1 MGQRGLSAKY
11 LTPMIELTN
20 TKRIS
25 YKINDCF
32 PDISQVLALGQ
43 NSLLVFLLYSY
54 CLFSMFRVGRERYE
68 PAKVILFKLIHN
80 DKRVTT
86 DMQNS
91 YERFKTKIDKQKL
104 QKKTDGGKRPAS
116 RQTKALLEDDKDK
129 NIVKGEQLKHAQ
141 KDKSAVKS
149 VPDSKEK
156 LKKQTDQQKLLKRL
170 GGGNRLA
177 SRQIQA
183 LLEDQTYKN
192 IVKNALL
199 KHAQSEELK
208 VYQAELIKLLNHL
221 ELTGK
226 KVVIL
231 FDGRDA
237 SGKGGTIRR
246 MTRYM
251 NSKHC
256 RVVALGKPT
265 DDQKTEMHMKRYIEQ
280 LPKAGEMVLFDRS
293 WYNRAMVE
301 PVMGFCTKDQYKLF
315 IDNVITYEKSFIE
328 DKSTILIKLYFS
340 VSKDE
345 QARRFER
352 RFNDPL
358 RSWKLSEVDLQAQDL
373 WDDFTET
380 KYRLLLKS
388 HRPESQ
394 WYVVRSDDKHQ
405 ARLQTMKLILNLTKY
420 RGRKRSLDFTPNKKI
435 VISGAQ
441 ELRAMQKQKKVHG
454 RFIS

>member
-1 MGQRGLSAKY
+1 M
-11 LTPMIELTN
+11 
-20 TKRIS
+20 S
-25 YKINDCF
+25 YSK
-32 PDISQVLALGQ
+32 PTL
-43 NSLLVFLLYSY
+43 
-54 CLFSMFRVGRERYE
+54 
-68 PAKVILFKLIHN
+68 
-80 DKRVTT
+80 
-86 DMQNS
+86 
-91 YERFKTKIDKQKL
+91 KT
-104 QKKTDGGKRPAS
+104 
-116 RQTKALLEDDKDK
+116 
-129 NIVKGEQLKHAQ
+129 
-141 KDKSAVKS
+141 
-149 VPDSKEK
+149 
-156 LKKQTDQQKLLKRL
+156 QTDQQKILKKL

-177 SRQIQA
+177 SKQIQA
-183 LLEDQTYKN
+183 LLEDDTYKN
-192 IVKNALL
+192 IVKGALL

-208 VYQAELIKLLNHL
+208 AYQAELVKLQNHL
-221 ELTGK
+221 EVTGR

-246 MTRYM
+246 ITRYM
-251 NSKHC
+251 NSKHY

-280 LPKAGEMVLFDRS
+280 LPKAGEMALFDRS

-315 IDNVITYEKSFIE
+315 IDNVISYEKSFIE

-352 RFNDPL
+352 RLKDPL

-373 WDDFTET
+373 WDKFTEM

-388 HRPESQ
+388 HRPESK
-394 WYVVRSDDKHQ
+394 WYVIRSDDKHQ
-405 ARLQTMKLILNLTKY
+405 ARLQAMKLILNLTKY
-420 RGRKRSLDFTPNKKI
+420 RGRSRTLDFTPSRRI
-435 VISGAQ
+435 VISGEQ
-441 ELRAMQKQKKVHG
+441 ELRAMRKQKTLHG